1 MSKSLKISISFP
13 AALFFALVF
22 NISGETGYLFS
33 LTAAAAHE
41 TAHILC
47 MLACGCTGAEMVF
60 HPGGIAIK
68 PKGFERLGYGKTV
81 LCILIAPAVNLIAG
95 AVFFG
100 IFRHSGNELFRDA
113 AEINAVLGAVNLIPL
128 SFLDGGRALSELLEY
143 ASELPGKKRLECSDR
158 IITVMLGF
166 TAVIPCFFGKGSFFL
181 VIFFAYCFFTLYLSE
196 QKC

>member
-22 NISGETGYLFS
+22 NLSGETGYLFS
-33 LTAAAAHE
+33 LIAAAMHE

-47 MLACGCTGAEMVF
+47 MLACGCTGAEMVI

-68 PKGFERLGYGKTV
+68 PKGLERVGYGKTV

-100 IFRHSGNELFRDA
+100 VFRHSGNELFREA
-113 AEINAVLGAVNLIPL
+113 AEINAVIGVVNLIPL
-128 SFLDGGRALSELLEY
+128 SFLDGGRALSELLEA
-143 ASELPGKKRLECSDR
+143 ASELPGKKRLEKSDR
-158 IITVMLGF
+158 IITAFLGC
-166 TAVIPCFFGKGSFFL
+166 ASVIPCFFGRETLFFI
-181 VIFFAYCFFTLYLSE
+181 IFFAYCFFTLYLSDR
-196 QKC
+196 KC